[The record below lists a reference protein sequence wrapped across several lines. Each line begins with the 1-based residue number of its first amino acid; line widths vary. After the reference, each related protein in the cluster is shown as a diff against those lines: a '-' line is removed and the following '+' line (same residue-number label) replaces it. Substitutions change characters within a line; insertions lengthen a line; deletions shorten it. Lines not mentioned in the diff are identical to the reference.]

1 MSCYLH
7 LTAGP
12 LSDSGLGTW
21 AQSDA
26 PQDKMSQPMSDLD
39 TIDSGLCI
47 KCHI

>member
-1 MSCYLH
+1 MCDVL

-26 PQDKMSQPMSDLD
+26 PQDKISQPMSDLD
-39 TIDSGLCI
+39 TVDSG
-47 KCHI
+47 